1 MSAPGDE
8 ATPLAVNKQ
17 HLALV
22 LEALGNE
29 NRLDLLEQLRT
40 PRTVSE
46 IELSPGQTREG
57 ENPDRPMSR
66 QGIRVHLQRLSEIGV
81 VYARKAR
88 RGGVVV
94 DEYALNHPRIFA
106 LLEDLRSLG
115 ALQSE
120 GAELPGAE
128 PTLEGKLPS
137 PSSRTAQPRL
147 TLVKGLHEGRSF
159 PLTGPTRDGPERGWV
174 IGRRSDLAVALD
186 YDPFVSSQN
195 SEVTLEGGAYRL
207 HDLRSNRN
215 GTYLNWQRLP
225 KGGTA
230 ALTQGDVIGVGRSLL
245 VFRER

>member
-1 MSAPGDE
+1 MSDDTSPF
-8 ATPLAVNKQ
+8 AVNKR

-22 LEALGNE
+22 LEALANE

-66 QGIRVHLQRLSEIGV
+66 QGVRVHLQRLNDIGV

-88 RGGVVV
+88 RGTVVV
-94 DEYALNHPRIFA
+94 DEYAVNQPRIFA

-115 ALQSE
+115 ALQSA

-128 PTLEGKLPS
+128 PTLEGKIPS
-137 PSSRTAQPRL
+137 PGTRTAQPRL

-159 PLTGPTRDGPERGWV
+159 PLTGQTRDGPDRGWV
-174 IGRRSDLAVALD
+174 IGRRNGLAVSLD
-186 YDPFVSSQN
+186 YDLFVSQQN
-195 SEVTLEGGAYRL
+195 SEITLDGDAYRL
-207 HDLRSNRN
+207 VDIRSNRN

-225 KGGTA
+225 KGGA
-230 ALTQGDVIGVGRSLL
+230 APLAQGDVIGVGRSLL
-245 VFRER
+245 VFRAR